1 MRALILADADAVARR
16 AADRVAEE
24 AARNRVLVLLLPTG
38 KTAIPL
44 YAALAARRA
53 AGMLDLSRA
62 RAFNL
67 DELAL
72 PEGHPGSFRA
82 FMEEHAV
89 GPLGLDRGRW
99 EIPVATGDLDAE
111 CARYDAA
118 LDAAGGADLALLGL
132 GADGHVAYNLPGP
145 PVERTHVVAVP
156 EAVADSLA
164 VPVGERPLRAVT
176 VGLGPL
182 RAARRLVLLA
192 TTADKR
198 AAVKALLDGPAD
210 DRWPV
215 THLRDHPSFDVL
227 LSAEAAP
234 KGAA

>member
-1 MRALILADADAVARR
+1 MRVLTLADADAVARR
-16 AADRVAEE
+16 AAEAVVEE
-24 AARNRVLVLLLPTG
+24 AALDPDLVLALPTG
-38 KTAIPL
+38 RTVIPL

-53 AGMLDLSRA
+53 AGFLDLSRA

-89 GPLGLDRGRW
+89 GPLGLDRARW
-99 EIPVATGDLDAE
+99 TIPDVGGDLAEE

-118 LDAAGGADLALLGL
+118 LDTAGGIDLALLGL

-145 PVERTHVVAVP
+145 PVERTHVVEVP
-156 EAVADSLA
+156 ERVAETLS
-164 VPVGERPLRAVT
+164 VPVEERPLRAVT
-176 VGLGPL
+176 IGLGPL

-192 TTADKR
+192 TTAEKR
-198 AAVKALLDGPAD
+198 DAVRALLDRPTD

-227 LSAEAAP
+227 LSVEAAAEG
-234 KGAA
+234 GA